1 MNSAQSEPDNQLV
14 KPAPSTSAEVN
25 LNKSALLQQF
35 SRDFSNHIFISVF
48 VSALTR
54 KATEQRRMI
63 DQVHDLC
70 KT

>member
-14 KPAPSTSAEVN
+14 KPVPSTSAEVN
-25 LNKSALLQQF
+25 LNKNALLQQF
-35 SRDFSNHIFISVF
+35 SRDFSNHISVF